1 MSKKLYEVRH
11 IGYVKNVTVKE
22 IKIEKESEKQY
33 VISGTSWT
41 RLSKADLDCYI
52 GSRNAVYSHD
62 RQKAIDIY
70 TEKMEEMK
78 HDLLQRV
85 EDVIQGLKKLQKDSV
100 TEKPKKKKK
109 LKNRGWCN
117 EKIKDVVSWS
127 IIISSSTFYS
137 STNYVH
143 RFLLQGMK

>member
-33 VISGTSWT
+33 IISGTSWT

-85 EDVIQGLKKLQKDSV
+85 EDVTEGLTKLQNDGV

-109 LKNRGWCN
+109 LK
-117 EKIKDVVSWS
+117 K
-127 IIISSSTFYS
+127 
-137 STNYVH
+137 
-143 RFLLQGMK
+143 

>member
-11 IGYVKNVTVKE
+11 IGYVKNVTVTE

-33 VISGTSWT
+33 IISGTSWT
-41 RLSKADLDCYI
+41 KLSKSDLDCYMV
-52 GSRNAVYSHD
+52 SRNAVYSHD

-85 EDVIQGLKKLQKDSV
+85 EDVTEGIKKLNADKGV
-100 TEKPKKKKK
+100 TPKKKKLAK
-109 LKNRGWCN
+109 K
-117 EKIKDVVSWS
+117 K
-127 IIISSSTFYS
+127 
-137 STNYVH
+137 
-143 RFLLQGMK
+143 

>member
-11 IGYVKNVTVKE
+11 IGNICNVEVNEITV
-22 IKIEKESEKQY
+22 EKETEKQL
-33 VISGTSWT
+33 IIKGTCWT
-41 RLSKADLDCYI
+41 KLSKSDLDCYI
-52 GSRNAVYSHD
+52 GSRDAVYSYD

-85 EDVIQGLKKLQKDSV
+85 EDVIQGLKKLQNDGV

-109 LKNRGWCN
+109 LK
-117 EKIKDVVSWS
+117 K
-127 IIISSSTFYS
+127 
-137 STNYVH
+137 
-143 RFLLQGMK
+143 